1 VLTKDLT
8 VDAEATKSLRKAM
21 REERG
26 APEPFNFGY
35 QPPIREAA
43 E

>member
-1 VLTKDLT
+1 VLTKDMK
-8 VDAEATKSLRKAM
+8 VDAEATKSRRKVM

>member
-1 VLTKDLT
+1 VLTRDNK
-8 VDAEATKSLRKAM
+8 VDAEATRKRRKAT
-21 REERG
+21 RDERG

-35 QPPIREAA
+35 QPPVREAA